1 MSREGIPLPKEPI
14 PKVYLNVQQT
24 NASETVDHDIKNE
37 KGPDTLPPKNLY
49 GQNLKRLKSYR
60 LLRKNFK
67 MNEIKTAFI
76 QDVSQVLLSL
86 DPNGQNRYDTELLIA
101 VLNLAEQFFIYPGN
115 GEERDTLKLEAVKEL
130 MLPFFNNNEEML
142 LAVMGSV
149 LHKVVRSNV
158 FKRMW
163 ARMKLYFRA

>member
-1 MSREGIPLPKEPI
+1 MYMSREGIPLPREPI
-14 PKVYLNVQQT
+14 PKVYLDVQ
-24 NASETVDHDIKNE
+24 ETVNHDIKNE

-49 GQNLKRLKSYR
+49 GQNLKKLKSYR

-76 QDVSQVLLSL
+76 QDVSQVLLTL
-86 DPNGQNRYDTELLIA
+86 EPAGKNKYDTDLLVA

-130 MLPFFNNNEEML
+130 MLPFFNDNEEML

-163 ARMKLYFRA
+163 ARAKLYFRS